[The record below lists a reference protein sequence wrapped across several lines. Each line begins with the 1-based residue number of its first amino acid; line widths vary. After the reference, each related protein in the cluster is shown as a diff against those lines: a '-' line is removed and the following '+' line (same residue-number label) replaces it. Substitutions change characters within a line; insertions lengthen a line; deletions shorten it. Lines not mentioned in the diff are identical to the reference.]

1 MRQSRFCLYGGP
13 LFDGERLLPR
23 GTLVF
28 NRQKILQVY
37 EGDKPRAADAAI
49 DVRGQ
54 LISAGLVD
62 LHSDALEKCI
72 EMRPGVFFDPEFALQ
87 NLDRRV
93 AACGITT
100 FCHAVSFADNELGL
114 RSCEEAENLVRLI
127 RRFAKSPKATV
138 RHLVHLRCEVSSSL
152 TIETAQR
159 LAREHLVDLLS
170 FMDHTPGQGQFKTL
184 QSYLNYY
191 TETYKISQQQA
202 SSMADRKMELRDEGW
217 QKLSSLARSL
227 REASLPILSHDDDSA
242 EKVVLVNELGATA
255 AEFPV
260 TMAAAVTARER
271 SMKVFMGA
279 PNLIRGCSSNGHLR
293 AIETI
298 AGDVCDG
305 LLSDYYPECLLQAPF
320 LAAKALNLR
329 LEKTLKLVTSNPG
342 DYLGPQA
349 RHGWLLPEMP
359 ADVVVVD
366 CSGPWA
372 RVTQTWVEGKRAF
385 YSDH

>member
-1 MRQSRFCLYGGP
+1 MRHHRHCLYGGP

-23 GTLVF
+23 GTVVF
-28 NRQKILQVY
+28 NRHKILHVY
-37 EGDKPRAADAAI
+37 EGDKPQAADTAS

-72 EMRPGVFFDPEFALQ
+72 EMRPGVFFDPEFALL

-93 AACGITT
+93 AGCGITT

-114 RSCEEAENLVRLI
+114 RSCEEAEDLVRLI
-127 RRFAKSPKATV
+127 RRFAESPKATV
-138 RHLVHLRCEVSSSL
+138 RHLVHLRCEVSSTR
-152 TIETAQR
+152 TIDTAQR
-159 LAREHLVDLLS
+159 LVGEGLADLVS

-184 QSYLNYY
+184 QAYINYY

-202 SSMADRKMELRDEGW
+202 TIMADRKKELRHEGW
-217 QKLSSLARSL
+217 QKLSALARGLS
-227 REASLPILSHDDDSA
+227 EASVPILSHDDDSV
-242 EKVVLVNELGATA
+242 EKVAFVNALGATA

-260 TMAAAVTARER
+260 TLVAAEAARER

-298 AGDVCDG
+298 AGNVCDG

-320 LAAKALNLR
+320 VAAKTLNLR
-329 LEKTLKLVTSNPG
+329 WEKTLRLATSSPG
-342 DYLGPQA
+342 DYLGRQVG
-349 RHGWLLPEMP
+349 HGRLLPEMP
-359 ADVVVVD
+359 ADVVVID

-372 RVTQTWVEGKRAF
+372 RVTQTWVQGKRAF

>member
-1 MRQSRFCLYGGP
+1 M
-13 LFDGERLLPR
+13 FDGELLLPR

-28 NRQKILQVY
+28 NQHKVLHVY
-37 EGDKPRAADAAI
+37 AGDKPRAADTAI

-72 EMRPGVFFDPEFALQ
+72 EMRPGVFFDSEFALL

-127 RRFAKSPKATV
+127 RRFANSPRATV

-159 LAREHLVDLLS
+159 LAREHLLDLVS

-184 QSYLNYY
+184 QAYLNYY
-191 TETYKISQQQA
+191 TETYKISRDQA
-202 SSMADRKMELRDEGW
+202 SIMADRKRELRDEGW

-242 EKVVLVNELGATA
+242 EKVALVNELGATA

-271 SMKVFMGA
+271 GMKVFMGA

-298 AGDVCDG
+298 SGNVCDG

-320 LAAKALNLR
+320 LAAKTLNLP

-342 DYLGPQA
+342 HFLSQHAG
-349 RHGWLLPEMP
+349 HGWLLPEMP
-359 ADVVVVD
+359 ADVVVID

-372 RVTQTWVEGKRAF
+372 RVTQTWVAGKRAF
-385 YSDH
+385 CADH